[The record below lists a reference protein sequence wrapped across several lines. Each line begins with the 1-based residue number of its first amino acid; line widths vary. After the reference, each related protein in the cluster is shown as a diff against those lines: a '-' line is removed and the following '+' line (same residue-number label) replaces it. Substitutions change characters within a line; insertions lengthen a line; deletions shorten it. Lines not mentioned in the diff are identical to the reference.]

1 MTDEE
6 FMQKAIDLASENVK
20 AGVGGPFGAVIVKN
34 GQIVAEATNTVT
46 STNDSTA
53 HAEVNAIRKA
63 CANLKTFDLSGCV
76 IYSSCEPCPMCLSA
90 LYWAHV
96 DKIYISATKRIAAK
110 AGFDDAFIY
119 KELDTPKVRR
129 RVQQVRLLSEN
140 GNQPFDLWN
149 SKTDKIEY

>member
-1 MTDEE
+1 MTKED
-6 FMQKAIDLASENVK
+6 FMRKAIDLATENVRK
-20 AGVGGPFGAVIVKN
+20 GDGGPFGAVIVKD
-34 GQIVAEATNTVT
+34 GLIVAEATNTVT
-46 STNDSTA
+46 STIDPTA

-119 KELDTPKVRR
+119 KELDTPKARR
-129 RVQQVRLLSEN
+129 RLQQESLLKDKGS
-140 GNQPFDLWN
+140 QPFDLWN
-149 SKTDKIEY
+149 SMTDKIKY

>member
-119 KELDTPKVRR
+119 KELDTPKDRR